1 MGHRIFL
8 FITCAPW
15 PRDAITCARDSYY
28 VRTRICIAH
37 LDPDR
42 DPRMNSSTPRVCVE
56 PTAVR
61 GKWFFEITR
70 QQGTLKDHYTRISFS
85 SEIYV

>member
-1 MGHRIFL
+1 MIAL
-8 FITCAPW
+8 PW
-15 PRDAITCARDSYY
+15 PRDTITCARDSYY
-28 VRTRICIAH
+28 VRRRIGIAH

-61 GKWFFEITR
+61 GKWLFEITR
-70 QQGTLKDHYTRISFS
+70 PRRPLNDL
-85 SEIYV
+85 